1 MSKKQIKNKSK
12 KKKDLHQSI
21 LEIFKAN
28 ASAVYNYKQIAGFL
42 EITDKNL
49 RKHIYELLVELAQ
62 EGRLKETA
70 RGKFKINT
78 KGSYIEGKVDMSKR
92 GAGFVISEDLEE
104 DLYIPVSRMQGI
116 IHGDLVRAQV
126 VKGRSNKKLE
136 GKIIEVL
143 DRAERVFVGTIDKQK
158 KYAFLMPDDRKID
171 IDIFIPLSKL
181 NGAETGDKAIAKI
194 TDWPKDAKNPF
205 GEITRV
211 LGSEEAIDVQM
222 EAIMATYGIPDQF
235 PGAVIAEADKISI
248 ELDSEEIKKRRDFRE
263 VLTFTID
270 PVDAKDFDDAI
281 SYKVLPNDNVEIGV
295 HIADVSHYVQPGSA
309 LDKEAYARGN
319 SVYMVD
325 RVVPMLPEH
334 LSNGV
339 CSLRPNEEKFTFSAV
354 FELTRQGE
362 VKNEWFGK
370 TVICSHRRF
379 TYEEAQEIIE
389 TGKGEFSDE
398 IIAVNDLA
406 KILRKERIDQGGLEI
421 SSSELRF
428 ELDENKE
435 PIRIVK
441 KVTKAANKLVEEFML
456 LTNKSVGKFVGD
468 TKRKTAIP
476 FIYRVH
482 DTPDA
487 EKVEQFRIFVQKF
500 GHQFHFKDEQDI
512 ARKMNE
518 LFITFKDDPNF
529 NIIQQMAI
537 KSMSKA
543 IYDTDNIGH
552 YGLGFRYYAH
562 FTSPIRRYA
571 DLSVHRVLFDVLNN
585 AKLKMS
591 KLTETAKHISI
602 TERRAV
608 EAERASKKYYQAH
621 YLKDQIGQVFTGVIT
636 GLTDWGIFV
645 EMNENH
651 CEGMVVLKNIDDD
664 RYYFDEKTYA
674 VIGAKSNR
682 TYNMGDAVTVELSG
696 VNLAKKQVDLTFV
709 D

>member
-78 KGSYIEGKVDMSKR
+78 KGSYIEGKVDISKR

-456 LTNKSVGKFVGD
+456 LANKSVGKFVGD

-682 TYNMGDAVTVELSG
+682 TYNMGDAVTVELLG